1 VRWLLGL
8 LLVACAAVFISCD
21 PGIGLEIVNNTSST
35 LCWYED
41 QDRVGDSD
49 HCVEI
54 APKSQARY
62 AVLCLSDYEESVI
75 FTIGVTGKQIYK
87 RTATCGEWKDA
98 GSKVIIDQI
107 DGKFLV
113 TDGLLEPTPIPTR

>member
-1 VRWLLGL
+1 MRWLLGAL
-8 LLVACAAVFISCD
+8 LIACAAVFTGCD

-41 QDRVGDSD
+41 QDRVGDPD

-54 APKSQARY
+54 LPKFQATY
-62 AVLCLSDYEESVI
+62 AVLCLSDYERSAI
-75 FTIGVTGKQIYK
+75 FTVGVTGEQIYN

-98 GSKVIIDQI
+98 GSKVTIDQI
-107 DGKFLV
+107 DGKFVV
-113 TDGLLEPTPIPTR
+113 TDGLPEPTPTPTP